1 MRKLTYEEY
10 EDIYPQLEEEGAV
23 DHFIDMYDTADLK
36 VDLGDAETLNVM
48 MLNRDDSQVAVYIEY
63 MPYVYIET
71 SLEEVVSS
79 LREEID
85 KDFLY
90 SYHVIVR
97 TFDGHY
103 YDFYEEM
110 RDIHE
115 KMQNYDACMDYL
127 NTLRGDRTAIA
138 APGAYWMEHDDE
150 LQECLII
157 RKDESVDDSAE
168 ITERNSEV
176 LFSAVYVK

>member
-10 EDIYPQLEEEGAV
+10 EDIYPQLEEDGAV

-90 SYHVIVR
+90 RYYVVSRNY
-97 TFDGHY
+97 DGEA
-103 YDFYEEM
+103 YEFGDDCYVE
-110 RDIHE
+110 E
-115 KMQNYDACMDYL
+115 KTQDYDACMEYL
-127 NTLRGDRTAIA
+127 NTLRGDRTVISD
-138 APGAYWMEHDDE
+138 PLTYWMEHDDK
-150 LQECLII
+150 LQEYLII
-157 RKDESVDDSAE
+157 REDESVE
-168 ITERNSEV
+168 YVGCFNERNCEV
-176 LFSAVYVK
+176 LFSSVVVK

>member
-36 VDLGDAETLNVM
+36 VDLGDAETINVM

-79 LREEID
+79 IREEID

-90 SYHVIVR
+90 KYYVVVR
-97 TFDGHY
+97 KYDGEA
-103 YDFYEEM
+103 YDFEEYC
-110 RDIHE
+110 E
-115 KMQNYDACMDYL
+115 PKENENYDACMEHI
-127 NTLRGDRTAIA
+127 NTLRGDRTVISN
-138 APGAYWMEHDDE
+138 PLTYWMYHDDK

-157 RKDESVDDSAE
+157 RKDESIGDAFFFN
-168 ITERNSEV
+168 ERNCEI
-176 LFSAVYVK
+176 LFSVVFVK

>member
-1 MRKLTYEEY
+1 MRKLTFDEY
-10 EDIYPQLEEEGAV
+10 ENIYPQLEEEGAV
-23 DHFIDMYDTADLK
+23 DHFTDMYGFTNLNFE
-36 VDLGDAETLNVM
+36 LGDDETISLM
-48 MLNRDDSQVAVYIEY
+48 MLNRDDDQVGVWIDYES
-63 MPYVYIET
+63 YVYIET

-79 LREEID
+79 IREEFD

-103 YDFYEEM
+103 YHFYEEM

-127 NTLRGDRTAIA
+127 NTLRGNRTAIA
-138 APGAYWMEHDDE
+138 DPGAYWMEHDDE

-176 LFSAVYVK
+176 LFSAVFVK